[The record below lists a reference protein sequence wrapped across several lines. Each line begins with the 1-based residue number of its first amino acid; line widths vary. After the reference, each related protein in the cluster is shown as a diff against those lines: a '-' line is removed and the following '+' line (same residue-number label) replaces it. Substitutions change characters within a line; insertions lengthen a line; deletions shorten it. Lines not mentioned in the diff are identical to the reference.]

1 MDNKRIVVAL
11 GRNAFGETFPEQQQ
25 NVKKAAVAIA
35 DLVEAKYQVV
45 ITHSNGPQVGMIQ
58 TAMTEFARL
67 EPDDRTVAPMS
78 VCGAM
83 SEGYIGY
90 DLQNAIREELINRG
104 IYKTVS
110 TIITQVKVDPFDRA
124 FSNPTKVIGRYMT
137 EDEAKAEE
145 AKGNYVV
152 KEDKGYRR
160 IIAAPKPQDIYEIDA
175 VRTLLDAGQ
184 IVIAAGG
191 GGIPVLE
198 QRTVLKG
205 ASAIIEKDY
214 VAARLAELIDAD
226 TLLFLT
232 AADKLVINEG
242 TDKEQSFDT
251 IKASEL
257 KKYVNEDNM
266 GAITTLPKVSAA
278 VEFVLA
284 GNVLVRQRGT
294 HIHPG
299 NNVGKGSDDTL
310 FALIDGNV
318 KFERMGKDR
327 KKVSVY
333 AVEQ

>member
-1 MDNKRIVVAL
+1 MENKKIVVAL
-11 GRNAFGETFPEQQQ
+11 GRNAFGETFPEQKA
-25 NVKKAAVAIA
+25 NVGKAARAIA
-35 DLVEAKYQVV
+35 DLAEAKYQIV

-67 EPDDRTVAPMS
+67 DSRYTVAPMS
-78 VCGAM
+78 LCGAM
-83 SEGYIGY
+83 SQGYIGY
-90 DLQNAIREELINRG
+90 DLQNAVRTELLNRG

-124 FSNPTKVIGRYMT
+124 FSKPTKVIGRYMT
-137 EDEAKAEE
+137 EEEAKAEE
-145 AKGNYVV
+145 EKGNYVV
-152 KEDKGYRR
+152 KEEKGYRR

-214 VAARLAELIDAD
+214 AAARLAELVDAG

-232 AADKLVINEG
+232 AADRLVINEG
-242 TDKEQSFDT
+242 TDREQAFDR
-251 IKASEL
+251 IAASDLKA
-257 KKYVNEDNM
+257 YVNEDNM
-266 GAITTLPKVSAA
+266 GAITTLPKVDAA

-284 GNVLVRQRGT
+284 GSGRKAVIARLESAKDALAGKTGT
-294 HIHPG
+294 TI
-299 NNVGKGSDDTL
+299 
-310 FALIDGNV
+310 
-318 KFERMGKDR
+318 M
-327 KKVSVY
+327 
-333 AVEQ
+333 

>member
-1 MDNKRIVVAL
+1 MDNKKIVVAL
-11 GRNAFGETFPEQQQ
+11 GRNAFGETFPEQKA
-25 NVKKAAVAIA
+25 NVAKAARAIA
-35 DLVEAKYQVV
+35 DLVEAKYNIV

-67 EPDDRTVAPMS
+67 DSRYTVAPMS
-78 VCGAM
+78 LCGAM
-83 SEGYIGY
+83 SQGYIGF
-90 DLQNAIREELINRG
+90 DLQNAIRTELLNRG

-137 EDEAKAEE
+137 EEEAKAEE

-232 AADKLVINEG
+232 SADKLVINEG

-278 VEFVLA
+278 AEFVLA
-284 GNVLVRQRGT
+284 GNERKAVIANLESAKDALAGKCGT
-294 HIHPG
+294 TI
-299 NNVGKGSDDTL
+299 L
-310 FALIDGNV
+310 
-318 KFERMGKDR
+318 
-327 KKVSVY
+327 
-333 AVEQ
+333 

>member
-1 MDNKRIVVAL
+1 MDNKKIVVAL
-11 GRNAFGETFPEQQQ
+11 GRNAFGETFPEQKA
-25 NVKKAAVAIA
+25 NVAKAARAIA
-35 DLVEAKYQVV
+35 DLVEAKYNIV

-67 EPDDRTVAPMS
+67 DSRYTVAPMS
-78 VCGAM
+78 LCGAM
-83 SEGYIGY
+83 SQGYIGF
-90 DLQNAIREELINRG
+90 DLQNAIRTELLNRG

-110 TIITQVKVDPFDRA
+110 TIITQAKVDPFDRA

-137 EDEAKAEE
+137 EEEAKAEE

-257 KKYVNEDNM
+257 KEYVNEDNM

-284 GNVLVRQRGT
+284 GNERKAVIANLESAKDALAGKCGT
-294 HIHPG
+294 TI
-299 NNVGKGSDDTL
+299 L
-310 FALIDGNV
+310 
-318 KFERMGKDR
+318 
-327 KKVSVY
+327 
-333 AVEQ
+333 

>member
-1 MDNKRIVVAL
+1 MDNKKIVVAL
-11 GRNAFGETFPEQQQ
+11 GRNAFGETFPEQKA
-25 NVKKAAVAIA
+25 NVAKAARAIA
-35 DLVEAKYQVV
+35 DLVEAKYNIV

-67 EPDDRTVAPMS
+67 DSRYTVAPMS
-78 VCGAM
+78 LCGAM
-83 SEGYIGY
+83 SQGYIGF
-90 DLQNAIREELINRG
+90 DLQNAIRTELLNRG

-137 EDEAKAEE
+137 EEEAKAEE

-232 AADKLVINEG
+232 SADKLVINEG

-284 GNVLVRQRGT
+284 GNERKAVIANLESAKDALAGKCGT
-294 HIHPG
+294 TI
-299 NNVGKGSDDTL
+299 L
-310 FALIDGNV
+310 
-318 KFERMGKDR
+318 
-327 KKVSVY
+327 
-333 AVEQ
+333 

>member
-1 MDNKRIVVAL
+1 MDNKKIVVAL
-11 GRNAFGETFPEQQQ
+11 GRNAFGETFPEQKA
-25 NVKKAAVAIA
+25 NVGKAAKAIA
-35 DLVEAKYQVV
+35 DIVEAKYQVV

-67 EPDDRTVAPMS
+67 DSRYTVAPMS
-78 VCGAM
+78 LCGAM
-83 SEGYIGY
+83 SQGYIGY
-90 DLQNAIREELINRG
+90 DLQNAIRTELLNRG
-104 IYKTVS
+104 VYKTVS
-110 TIITQVKVDPFDRA
+110 TIITQVKVDPFDEA
-124 FSNPTKVIGRYMT
+124 FNNPTKVIGRYMT
-137 EDEAKAEE
+137 REEADAEE

-214 VAARLAELIDAD
+214 VAARLAELVDAG

-232 AADKLVINEG
+232 ATDRLVINEG
-242 TDKEQSFDT
+242 TDREQSFDT
-251 IKASEL
+251 VKASEL
-257 KKYVNEDNM
+257 KKFVNEDNM
-266 GAITTLPKVSAA
+266 GAITTLPKVDAA

-284 GNVLVRQRGT
+284 GDERKAVIANLDRAGEALAGRCGT
-294 HIHPG
+294 TI
-299 NNVGKGSDDTL
+299 V
-310 FALIDGNV
+310 
-318 KFERMGKDR
+318 
-327 KKVSVY
+327 
-333 AVEQ
+333 